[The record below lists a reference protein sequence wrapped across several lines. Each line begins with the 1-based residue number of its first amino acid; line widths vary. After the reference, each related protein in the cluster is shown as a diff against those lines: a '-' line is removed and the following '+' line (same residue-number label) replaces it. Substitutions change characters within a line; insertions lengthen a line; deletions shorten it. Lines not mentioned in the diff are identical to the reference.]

1 MRKSEAN
8 PSAEDNSV
16 LMTVCDDY
24 SDILDLE
31 KI

>member
-1 MRKSEAN
+1 MGKTEAN

-16 LMTVCDDY
+16 LMTLCDEY
-24 SDILDLE
+24 GDIPGFE